1 MEAYTEL
8 AFDASVNELPSAKD
22 SVPLKDSPRIAVNS
36 RSLEPVAI
44 HAASSSSMDMTPDP
58 T

>member
-22 SVPLKDSPRIAVNS
+22 SVPLKDSPSIAVNS

-44 HAASSSSMDMTPDP
+44 HAASFESVDMTPGS